1 MVSQQFCL
9 KWNNHQGNL
18 INVFDNLLGKESLV
32 DVTLGC
38 EGASIKAHKIV
49 LSACSPFFEEL
60 FQNNPCKHPIV
71 ILKDLKYDD
80 MKTIVQFMYKGEVN
94 VTQDRLSTLLKTAE
108 NLKIKGLTE
117 FGNDNQSPK
126 ESSAPAAIPER
137 PNSPPSS
144 RHGRPKRKKNSHES
158 DPMVIAESPLNQNS
172 NRSPQ
177 APSTSTST
185 STQPAFTSDEHMEFN
200 VPKTTFDDNYGH
212 SFSASMHESSN
223 PSSEMLTD
231 TLGNP
236 SQMTSNVNSSQGTSY
251 NEVPSE
257 CSICHKRFKYRTN
270 MLNHF
275 NHKHKNGEKVLK
287 CPLCDQLFKWKSQ
300 LSNHLDSF
308 HRVVKEFQCGT
319 YLMVRKESIACPVCN
334 KMFQYL
340 STMKHHYKHK
350 HTKSERISC
359 NICNRS
365 FVWSNDLTKHMNL
378 VHRIPKE
385 FQCCICEKF
394 YHSSGKIVQH
404 HNLVHPHEELSYRR
418 RSRKTEVTSCPVCN
432 KVFLHRSSMR
442 NHYLHKHCEKK
453 EICCEIC
460 NMKFGWK
467 NELYR
472 HMDNVHNIPKDFQ
485 CSICGRF
492 YPFIRKSFAS
502 P

>member
-1 MVSQQFCL
+1 MLQF
-9 KWNNHQGNL
+9 
-18 INVFDNLLGKESLV
+18 
-32 DVTLGC
+32 
-38 EGASIKAHKIV
+38 
-49 LSACSPFFEEL
+49 
-60 FQNNPCKHPIV
+60 
-71 ILKDLKYDD
+71 
-80 MKTIVQFMYKGEVN
+80 
-94 VTQDRLSTLLKTAE
+94 
-108 NLKIKGLTE
+108 
-117 FGNDNQSPK
+117 
-126 ESSAPAAIPER
+126 
-137 PNSPPSS
+137 
-144 RHGRPKRKKNSHES
+144 
-158 DPMVIAESPLNQNS
+158 
-172 NRSPQ
+172 
-177 APSTSTST
+177 
-185 STQPAFTSDEHMEFN
+185 
-200 VPKTTFDDNYGH
+200 
-212 SFSASMHESSN
+212 
-223 PSSEMLTD
+223 TD
-231 TLGNP
+231 
-236 SQMTSNVNSSQGTSY
+236 
-251 NEVPSE
+251 
-257 CSICHKRFKYRTN
+257 
-270 MLNHF
+270 
-275 NHKHKNGEKVLK
+275 
-287 CPLCDQLFKWKSQ
+287 
-300 LSNHLDSF
+300 
-308 HRVVKEFQCGT
+308 
-319 YLMVRKESIACPVCN
+319 LMVRKESIACPVCN

-492 YPFIRKSFAS
+492 YPFIRKSFAYVILS
-502 P
+502 LHKHCEKKEICCEICNMKFGWKNELYRHMDNVHNIPKDFQCSICGRFYHSYGKVYISLFTQDHVDILAATHVQVATRFFRPYGNSGSYPCPSCNKMFQYRHTMLNHQKHKHGSKKTLISCTLCNMTFKWSSNLTNHMDNVHKIPKEFQCKICEKFYHSYGSALRHHVKVHPGQSMNIQHLKKN